1 MVQKHTY
8 IFLYIIYIKHN
19 EQSEK
24 TFCGAKKK
32 SLGHPFKYSQLNIL
46 SYVYQCKNRK
56 KKKIDKQN
64 MIWFSQLQKPCHMN
78 ANLAYTKKK

>member
-32 SLGHPFKYSQLNIL
+32 SYLGHPFKYSQLNIL
-46 SYVYQCKNRK
+46 LYVYQCKNRK

-64 MIWFSQLQKPCHMN
+64 MIWFSQ
-78 ANLAYTKKK
+78 

>member
-8 IFLYIIYIKHN
+8 IFIYYIYIYIKQN

-32 SLGHPFKYSQLNIL
+32 SLGYPFKSSQLNIL
-46 SYVYQCKNRK
+46 LYVYQCKNRK

-64 MIWFSQLQKPCHMN
+64 MIWFSQ
-78 ANLAYTKKK
+78 